1 MKQALYFFLIS
12 TLFLIAG
19 CSSTEPV
26 SSAQEGSDTPHIE
39 LENIRPADGIS
50 DDRDNYR
57 NLADYLYRVPG
68 VNVRGSGSNAVV
80 TIRGINSFQSGIEP
94 LFVID
99 GQVAGSSYS
108 QVNSNLNVR
117 DIDYVRV
124 LKGSDAAIYGVRG
137 GNGVIEIVTRK

>member
-1 MKQALYFFLIS
+1 MKQALHFFLIS
-12 TLFLIAG
+12 TLFLIAA
-19 CSSTEPV
+19 CSSTKPGNT
-26 SSAQEGSDTPHIE
+26 AQERIETPHIE

-50 DDRDNYR
+50 DDRDRYR

-68 VNVRGSGSNAVV
+68 VNVRGSGNNAVV

-108 QVNSNLNVR
+108 QVNSNINVR